1 MQRKDSGTFD
11 VPTDM
16 PRMVL
21 KAGGWKR
28 EHKYSRKQDVSD
40 EKTAQRKVAGLEV
53 LQPEPPVR
61 EVAAGFASPEK
72 AQMSQDD
79 DGRSSAQYSNLAST
93 VND

>member
-28 EHKYSRKQDVSD
+28 ENKYNQKQEVSD
-40 EKTAQRKVAGLEV
+40 VKTAQRKVAALEV
-53 LQPEPPVR
+53 LKPEPPVK
-61 EVAAGFASPEK
+61 EVAAVFASPEK
-72 AQMSQDD
+72 AQMSQDE